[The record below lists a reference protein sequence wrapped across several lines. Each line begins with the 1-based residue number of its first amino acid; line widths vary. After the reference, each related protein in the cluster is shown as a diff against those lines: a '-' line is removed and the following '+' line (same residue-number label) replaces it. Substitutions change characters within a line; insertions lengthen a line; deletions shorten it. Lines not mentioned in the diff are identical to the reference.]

1 MPTHDAPL
9 VTAEQA
15 AAMCSVSVRTWRTWH
30 SSGRVPRPVQIGRTL
45 RWRRDEL
52 NAWIAGD
59 CPKQRDWDAA
69 RA

>member
-1 MPTHDAPL
+1 MPNHAAPL

-15 AAMCSVSVRTWRTWH
+15 AAMCAVSLRTWRTWH
-30 SSGRVPRPVQIGRTL
+30 SYGRVPRPVRIGRTL

-52 NAWIAGD
+52 NAWIAAG
-59 CPKQRDWDAA
+59 CPKQREWDAA